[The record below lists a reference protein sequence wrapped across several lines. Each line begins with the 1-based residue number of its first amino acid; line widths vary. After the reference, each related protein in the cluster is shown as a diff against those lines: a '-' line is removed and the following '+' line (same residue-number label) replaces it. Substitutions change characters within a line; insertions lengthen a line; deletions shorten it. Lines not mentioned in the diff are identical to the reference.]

1 MMRVGERP
9 PARDDLLEQ
18 VNRAVIVL
26 EVEPL
31 ASLRHEVLRTDVH
44 VSPGTS
50 ARSAGCPPRSRP
62 WAGSPAGARRGAGR
76 PPSTARRPA
85 DRDVARSAPPAP
97 GFARPARSAGP
108 PAPAHPAHRCP
119 LRQPPPAPPLA

>member
-50 ARSAGCPPRSRP
+50 ARSVGFPPQCRP
-62 WAGSPAGARRGAGR
+62 WAGSRAGARRGADR
-76 PPSTARRPA
+76 PPSAARRPA
-85 DRDVARSAPPAP
+85 DRDGARSAPPVPAC
-97 GFARPARSAGP
+97 ARPTRSGGP
-108 PAPAHPAHRCP
+108 AAPA
-119 LRQPPPAPPLA
+119 